1 MRLGRYF
8 DRYKVPQ
15 WAAHYIDY
23 NAHKRTLK
31 LVSGD
36 VDATRA
42 ESILSGQSKFSLHHF
57 LRVISHYIYH
67 MHPGRDK
74 ISLISV
80 IAIRL

>member
-31 LVSGD
+31 FVSHD

-42 ESILSGQSKFSLHHF
+42 ESVLSGQFKLSLSLPTIFSALY
-57 LRVISHYIYH
+57 YITYITCN
-67 MHPGRDK
+67 PDGTRF
-74 ISLISV
+74 
-80 IAIRL
+80 R